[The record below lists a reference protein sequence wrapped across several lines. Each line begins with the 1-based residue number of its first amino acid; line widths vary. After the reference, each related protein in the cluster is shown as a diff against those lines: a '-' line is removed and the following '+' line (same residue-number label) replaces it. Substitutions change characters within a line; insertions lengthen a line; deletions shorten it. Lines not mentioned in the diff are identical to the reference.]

1 MQSLGDGALA
11 ILKFSKASC
20 SLPLSAASA
29 RRTGVHLIGCHA
41 ITPSSG
47 VEISSDATVHSF
59 CFDLAGGRRCRS
71 RMLFFWPERVSLDN
85 QAKTGQGQAEV
96 GFAVA
101 IVKSGLSSRAASQPS
116 SKEDAETQLGGAD
129 CWARTVARNSPAWCR
144 TARSIGKV
152 GKHKK

>member
-29 RRTGVHLIGCHA
+29 RRTG
-41 ITPSSG
+41 
-47 VEISSDATVHSF
+47 
-59 CFDLAGGRRCRS
+59 RRCRS
-71 RMLFFWPERVSLDN
+71 RMLFFWPERASLDN

-101 IVKSGLSSRAASQPS
+101 IVKSGLSSRAA
-116 SKEDAETQLGGAD
+116 
-129 CWARTVARNSPAWCR
+129 
-144 TARSIGKV
+144 
-152 GKHKK
+152 